1 MADTPSKRPRRG
13 AGRVAFLARLEQ
25 FRELLAAGNEQRTIY
40 DDFGGEAELGISYSQ
55 FNRYVVRYITGAKDD
70 GHQRKGTGQIAPP
83 SPSRPL
89 QEPQEAKQGV
99 TAPRPKTRPKAPRIP
114 AQPKQRQRPRRPH
127 LKGAPHL

>member
-1 MADTPSKRPRRG
+1 MADTPSKKPRRG

-83 SPSRPL
+83 SPSPAPTGATGGQARGSSTPAEKPGQKRPGFQHDPNSGNDRDDL
-89 QEPQEAKQGV
+89 
-99 TAPRPKTRPKAPRIP
+99 I
-114 AQPKQRQRPRRPH
+114 
-127 LKGAPHL
+127 

>member
-1 MADTPSKRPRRG
+1 MADTPSKKPRRG

-83 SPSRPL
+83 SPSPAPTGAAGGQARGSSTPTEKHGQKRPGFQHNPNSGNDRDDL
-89 QEPQEAKQGV
+89 
-99 TAPRPKTRPKAPRIP
+99 I
-114 AQPKQRQRPRRPH
+114 
-127 LKGAPHL
+127 

>member
-1 MADTPSKRPRRG
+1 MADTPSKKPRRG

-83 SPSRPL
+83 SPSPAPTGAAGGQARGSSTPVEKPGQKRPGFQHNPNSGNDRDDL
-89 QEPQEAKQGV
+89 
-99 TAPRPKTRPKAPRIP
+99 I
-114 AQPKQRQRPRRPH
+114 
-127 LKGAPHL
+127 

>member
-1 MADTPSKRPRRG
+1 MADTPSKKPRQG

-25 FRELLAAGNEQRTIY
+25 FQELLAAGNEQRTIY

-83 SPSRPL
+83 SPSQAL

-99 TAPRPKTRPKAPRIP
+99 AAPWPKTRQK
-114 AQPKQRQRPRRPH
+114 RPGFQHNPNSGNDRDD
-127 LKGAPHL
+127 LI

>member
-1 MADTPSKRPRRG
+1 MADTPSKKPRRG

-83 SPSRPL
+83 SPSPAPTGAAGGQARGSSTSAEKPGQKRPGFQHNPNSGNDRDDL
-89 QEPQEAKQGV
+89 
-99 TAPRPKTRPKAPRIP
+99 I
-114 AQPKQRQRPRRPH
+114 
-127 LKGAPHL
+127 

>member
-1 MADTPSKRPRRG
+1 MADTPSKKPRRG

-70 GHQRKGTGQIAPP
+70 GHQRKGIGQIAPP
-83 SPSRPL
+83 SPSPAPTGAAGGQPRGSSTPAEKPGRKRPGFQHNPNSGNDRDDL
-89 QEPQEAKQGV
+89 
-99 TAPRPKTRPKAPRIP
+99 I
-114 AQPKQRQRPRRPH
+114 
-127 LKGAPHL
+127 